1 MSTDLF
7 ISQLISQ
14 IQPGANQIDKTG
26 ATGLDR
32 SSRTATT
39 ELSSKGDGA
48 NFLTTLIEIFQDR
61 FAQNSA
67 TDAGWPE
74 LSESPIDLIPAN
86 DEDTGSVHMPA
97 DPFLPELCQMLQKMG
112 HHGDIDDSD
121 WQNMAGRKA
130 VDGDDLAALQML
142 IVDFQKENLAPTPEL
157 KAGFERLGQ
166 LIAKTRAAKTMVP
179 TDGNLV
185 KGLASNQ
192 VSITAQ
198 INQILRNID
207 PGRQNPKI
215 EPGVSA
221 EQGISSDKLSGPI
234 PNETKIGTDGVGKSA
249 DQADNTTSLPVSIKR
264 DVTKASS
271 PISAGASRSENG
283 GEVNS
288 NDKADADSTKIKNG
302 LGFADDTRSAN
313 RPEFANRMPPPAD
326 NEKQNN
332 TETKRDNHPL
342 QQNSPSGM
350 NRNGGNVSES
360 SIQSLGAGEPQS
372 KVFQETQP
380 ARGWIKAE
388 LGPAAEKSSQVI
400 KTEAGTSENGLL
412 NSPSQN
418 PEKSAE
424 TGPSTKELE
433 TGQSSLRTQTM
444 DQIVRRAVIQLRN
457 GQHEARIDLRPEY
470 LGHIRM
476 QVVSENQQVTIKILA
491 EHGFVKDMIEN
502 NAHQLKAD
510 LQQHGLEI
518 DKLEVTVSRD
528 SDDSGNPRENLAGSK
543 GKPGASDRK
552 NEPRPAEKNIK
563 NQRQPLPTIDSDQAV
578 DFFA

>member
-7 ISQLISQ
+7 ISQLINQ
-14 IQPGANQIDKTG
+14 IQPDANQSDKTG

-32 SSRTATT
+32 SSKPATT

-48 NFLTTLIEIFQDR
+48 NFSTTLIEIFQDR

-67 TDAGWPE
+67 IDAGWPGS
-74 LSESPIDLIPAN
+74 SESPIDLIPAN

-97 DPFLPELCQMLQKMG
+97 ERYLPELCQILQKMG
-112 HHGDIDDSD
+112 HHSDIDGSD
-121 WQNMAGRKA
+121 WQNMAGGNA

-142 IVDFQKENLAPTPEL
+142 IVGFQKENLAPTPKL

-166 LIAKTRAAKTMVP
+166 LIAKTRVAKTMVP
-179 TDGNLV
+179 TDGKFV

-192 VSITAQ
+192 VSIAAQ
-198 INQILRNID
+198 INQILRNTD
-207 PGRQNPKI
+207 PGRQNPKL

-221 EQGISSDKLSGPI
+221 GQGISNDKLSGPI
-234 PNETKIGTDGVGKSA
+234 PNETKIGAAGVGKSA
-249 DQADNTTSLPVSIKR
+249 DQADNKTSLPISIKR
-264 DVTKASS
+264 DATKPSS
-271 PISAGASRSENG
+271 PISTGASRSENG

-288 NDKADADSTKIKNG
+288 NDKADADSAKTKNG
-302 LGFADDTRSAN
+302 LSFAGDTRSAN

-326 NEKQNN
+326 NEKQKNI
-332 TETKRDNHPL
+332 ETMRDNQPL
-342 QQNSPSGM
+342 KQNPPSGM
-350 NRNGGNVSES
+350 NRNVGNVSES

-380 ARGWIKAE
+380 ARGWIKTQ
-388 LGPAAEKSSQVI
+388 LGPATEKSSQVI

-418 PEKSAE
+418 TEKSAE
-424 TGPSTKELE
+424 TGPSSKELE

-457 GQHEARIDLRPEY
+457 GQHEARIDLRPEF

-476 QVVSENQQVTIKILA
+476 QVVSENQQVTVKILA

-518 DKLEVTVSRD
+518 DKLEVSVSRD
-528 SDDSGNPRENLAGSK
+528 SEDSGSPRENLAGSK

-563 NQRQPLPTIDSDQAV
+563 DKRQPVPTSDSAQAV